1 MNLNEEQYA
10 ACNAALGYNLVIASA
25 GTGKTSTIVGRI
37 ATLIERGIKPSE
49 ILLLTFTN
57 KASHEMIERVA
68 KIFDKTVANKI
79 EAGTF
84 HSVAYRYLREHK
96 KITLKQPR
104 ELKILFKSIY
114 DRRQFNH
121 DKSPY
126 SYQYLYDSYSLYKN
140 SSLHKS
146 YSEWL
151 VDKNS
156 EQLEFVDIYEDIFDE
171 FQRLKAD
178 YSYADYNDLL
188 ILYREEL
195 HKMRLDGKIPYI
207 EVLCDE
213 YQDTNPLQD
222 SIIQAISPQSL
233 FCVGDYD
240 QSIYAFNGA
249 DINIITNFTKSYAN
263 SNVFSLSKNYRS
275 SKYILELAN
284 KVISNNVRIYPK
296 KLEVIKSGAANIPSV
311 LQYQDVFSQYN
322 GIAKRIHELHDKDGL
337 PYNNFAIIYRNNIS
351 ADGFQAALR
360 TLNIGSRRRG
370 SGSFFDSKEVE
381 FLLCL
386 CGVIAHERDM
396 MGYIHILS
404 HAKGIGNSVAKDI
417 FEALIILG
425 NGNCRQGLFYPDNSK
440 ECYPHKVINSGVGLF
455 DDFFKKDECSR
466 FNAFL
471 HKDFHSHPLFRHPK
485 IEQHAAI
492 FFNDFFIAYKENYGI
507 NTPKILLQNL
517 IQTTLYQNYMESLLL
532 SRSKTKDGKQDP
544 LLYEDSKK
552 RLLSRLNILCKVS
565 ENYTNLHTFL
575 NAMMLGG
582 NEISEE
588 DGVNLLSVHASK
600 GLEFSC
606 VFVVDLME
614 GRFPNN
620 KLASRSGSIEEER
633 RLFYV
638 ALTRAKDYLYLSYAK
653 QDNKTEYKPSL
664 FLFEGGL
671 LKQEDFE

>member
-37 ATLIERGIKPSE
+37 ATLIERGIKPHE

-57 KASHEMIERVA
+57 KASHEMIDRVA
-68 KIFDKTVANKI
+68 KIFDKTIANKI

-84 HSVAYRYLREHK
+84 HSVAYRYLRDYK
-96 KITLKQPR
+96 NITLKQPR

-114 DRRQFNH
+114 DRRQFKH

-140 SSLHKS
+140 SSLHNS
-146 YSEWL
+146 YGDWL
-151 VDKNS
+151 TNKNN
-156 EQLEFVDIYEDIFDE
+156 EQADFVDIYEDIFDE
-171 FQRLKAD
+171 FQQLKAA

-195 HKMRLDGKIPYI
+195 NKMRMEGKIPYI

-222 SIIQAISPQSL
+222 SIIQAISPKSL

-249 DINIITNFTKSYAN
+249 DISIITNFTKSYPN

-284 KVISNNVRIYPK
+284 KVISNNTRIYPK
-296 KLEVIKSGAANIPSV
+296 KLEVIKNSIAHIPSV
-311 LQYQDVFSQYN
+311 LQYQDTFAQYN
-322 GIAKRIHELHDKDGL
+322 GIAKRIKELHDKNGL
-337 PYNNFAIIYRNNIS
+337 PYNDFAIIYRNNVS

-360 TLNIGSRRRG
+360 ALNIGSRRKG

-381 FLLCL
+381 FLLCF
-386 CGVIAHERDM
+386 CGVLAHERDM

-417 FEALIILG
+417 FEALVILG
-425 NGNCRQGLFYPDNSK
+425 NGNCKKGLLYPDSSK
-440 ECYPHKVINSGVGLF
+440 ECYPRKATNSGLGLF
-455 DDFFKKDECSR
+455 DDFFRNEESSR
-466 FNAFL
+466 FNDFL
-471 HKDFHSHPLFRHPK
+471 HKDFHSHPLFGHPK
-485 IEQHAAI
+485 IEQNAAI
-492 FFNDFFIAYKENYGI
+492 FFNNFFTAYKENHEI

-517 IQTTLYQNYMESLLL
+517 IQTPLYQNYMESLLL
-532 SRSKTKDGKQDP
+532 ERSKTKDGKQDP

-552 RLLSRLNILCKVS
+552 RLLARLNILCKVS
-565 ENYTNLHTFL
+565 ENYSNLHTFL
-575 NAMMLGG
+575 NAMVLGG
-582 NEISEE
+582 SEISEE

-614 GRFPNN
+614 GRFPNH
-620 KLASRSGSIEEER
+620 KLAARGGSIEEER

-638 ALTRAKDYLYLSYAK
+638 ALTRAKEYLYLSYAK

-671 LKQEDFE
+671 LKQEDFA

>member
-1 MNLNEEQYA
+1 MNLNAEQYA
-10 ACNAALGYNLVIASA
+10 ACNAALGHNLVIASA

-37 ATLIERGIKPSE
+37 ATLIERGIKPDE

-68 KIFDKTVANKI
+68 KIFDKTMAKKI

-84 HSVAYRYLREHK
+84 HSVAYRYLREHT

-114 DRRQFNH
+114 DRRQFKY

-146 YSEWL
+146 YGEWL
-151 VDKNS
+151 VDKNA

-171 FQRLKAD
+171 FQQLKAD
-178 YSYADYNDLL
+178 YAYADYNDLL

-195 HKMRLDGKIPYI
+195 HKMRIDGKIPYV

-222 SIIQAISPQSL
+222 SIIHAISPQSL

-249 DINIITNFTKSYAN
+249 DISIITNFTESYPN
-263 SNVFSLSKNYRS
+263 SSVFSLSKNYRS
-275 SKYILELAN
+275 GKYILELAN
-284 KVISNNVRIYPK
+284 KVISNNTRIYPK
-296 KLEVIKSGAANIPSV
+296 KLEVIKSDVAHIPSV
-311 LQYQDVFSQYN
+311 LQYQDTFSQYN
-322 GIAKRIHELHDKDGL
+322 GIAKRIQELHNKEGL
-337 PYNNFAIIYRNNIS
+337 PYNDFAIIYRNNVS

-360 TLNIGSRRRG
+360 TLNIGSRRKG
-370 SGSFFDSKEVE
+370 SGSFFDSKEIE

-386 CGVIAHERDM
+386 CSVLANERDM
-396 MGYIHILS
+396 MSYIHILS

-425 NGNCRQGLFYPDNSK
+425 NGNCKQGLLCPDSSK
-440 ECYPHKVINSGVGLF
+440 ECYPRKATNSGVGLF
-455 DDFFKKDECSR
+455 DDFFRKEECSR

-471 HKDFHSHPLFRHPK
+471 HKDFHSHPLFGHPK
-485 IEQHAAI
+485 IDKHAAI
-492 FFNDFFIAYKENYGI
+492 FFNDFFTAYKENHGI

-517 IQTTLYQNYMESLLL
+517 IQTPLYQNYMESLL
-532 SRSKTKDGKQDP
+532 SERSKTKDGKQDP
-544 LLYEDSKK
+544 ILYEDSKK
-552 RLLSRLNILCKVS
+552 RLLSRLNILCRVS
-565 ENYTNLHTFL
+565 ENYLNLHTFL
-575 NAMMLGG
+575 NAMVLGG
-582 NEISEE
+582 SEISEE

-614 GRFPNN
+614 GRFPNH
-620 KLASRSGSIEEER
+620 KLAARGGSIEEER

-638 ALTRAKDYLYLSYAK
+638 ALTRAKEYLYLSYAK
-653 QDNKTEYKPSL
+653 QDNKAEYKPSI

-671 LKQEDFE
+671 LKQEDFA

>member
-10 ACNAALGYNLVIASA
+10 ACSAPLGHNLVIASA

-37 ATLIERGIKPSE
+37 ATLIERNVKPNE

-68 KIFDKTVANKI
+68 KIFDKAMANKI

-114 DRRQFNH
+114 DRRQFKD

-146 YSEWL
+146 YGEWL

-171 FQRLKAD
+171 FQQLKSD
-178 YSYADYNDLL
+178 YAYADYNDLL
-188 ILYREEL
+188 VLYREEL
-195 HKMRLDGKIPYI
+195 NKMRLEGKIPYI

-222 SIIQAISPQSL
+222 SIIRAISPKSL

-249 DINIITNFTKSYAN
+249 DISIITNFTEGYPN

-284 KVISNNVRIYPK
+284 KVISNNARIYPK
-296 KLEVIKSGAANIPSV
+296 KLEVIKSGVAHVPSL
-311 LQYQDVFSQYN
+311 LQYQDTFSQYN
-322 GIAKRIHELHDKDGL
+322 GIAKRIQEMHERERIAFSD
-337 PYNNFAIIYRNNIS
+337 FAIIYRNNVS

-360 TLNIGSRRRG
+360 SLNIGSRRKG
-370 SGSFFDSKEVE
+370 SGSFFDSKEIE
-381 FLLCL
+381 FLLCM
-386 CGVIAHERDM
+386 CSVISHERDM

-404 HAKGIGNSVAKDI
+404 HAKGIGNNVAKDI
-417 FEALIILG
+417 FEALVILG
-425 NGNCRQGLFYPDNSK
+425 NGNCKRGLLSPDDSK
-440 ECYPHKVINSGVGLF
+440 ECYPSKTTNSGVGLF
-455 DDFFKKDECSR
+455 DDFFRKEECSR
-466 FNAFL
+466 FNSIL

-485 IEQHAAI
+485 IEQDAAL
-492 FFNDFFIAYKENYGI
+492 FFNDFFNAYKDNHEI
-507 NTPKILLQNL
+507 NIPKLLIHNL
-517 IQTTLYQNYMESLLL
+517 IQTNLYQNYMESLLQQ
-532 SRSKTKDGKQDP
+532 RSKNKDGNQDP

-552 RLLSRLNILCKVS
+552 RLLSRLNILCRVS

-582 NEISEE
+582 SEISDE

-606 VFVVDLME
+606 VFVVDLMD
-614 GRFPNN
+614 GRFPNH
-620 KLASRSGSIEEER
+620 KLAARGGSIEEER

-638 ALTRAKDYLYLSYAK
+638 ALTRAKEYLYLSYAK
-653 QDNKTEYKPSL
+653 QDNKTEYKPST

-671 LKQEDFE
+671 LKQEDFA